1 MSRPSQIYI
10 PYSTTDSVNKD
21 EQGKICFCRDFICTV
36 ADPGFSKW
44 GANPSRGEAR
54 STTVVLFYSDQLT
67 FTFFYHKIDFFSE
80 TRMHSSRMHTAR
92 SSSHPGGSPPVAPPG
107 AEPPPRKHPPSPV
120 NRITDACE
128 NITLPQLRCGR

>member
-67 FTFFYHKIDFFSE
+67 FTFFLPQKRFFSE
-80 TRMHSSRMHTAR
+80 SRIHSSRMHTAR
-92 SSSHPGGSPPVAPPG
+92 SSSRPGGLHQQPPG
-107 AEPPPRKHPPSPV
+107 AEAPRRKDPPPV
-120 NRITDACE
+120 NRITDTCE